1 MNWLNE
7 LISLIDAYLEY
18 SLIESL
24 YNHRYLLQSST
35 ITLRKLAMILSMTG
49 YASQEYNTANGA
61 IIVELRSVNHRYLE
75 LQLKLDDNLRCFEAS
90 VREQIQAK
98 LGRGKV
104 DCRFS
109 IMRSNALESAPM
121 LNHSVL
127 QQIAESAK
135 EAAQYFPHT
144 QPVNMLEILQMPG
157 VMSAQ
162 AVDNDA
168 LEADLKSTLATVL
181 NELIAAKAREGEK
194 LKVIILERLQTVE
207 SLVAKV
213 KPMMPNLVKQYQ
225 EKLTAKLHEAHAS
238 NDDERIRQEIVL
250 FAQRI
255 DVDEELVRLSSHI
268 AEVKRIL
275 NASAAA
281 GKRLDFLMQEM
292 NREANTLGSKS
303 VAIETSQISME
314 LKVLI
319 EQMREQ
325 MMNIE

>member
-1 MNWLNE
+1 
-7 LISLIDAYLEY
+7 
-18 SLIESL
+18 
-24 YNHRYLLQSST
+24 
-35 ITLRKLAMILSMTG
+35 MILSMTG
-49 YASQEYNTANGA
+49 YASQEYNTANGVL
-61 IIVELRSVNHRYLE
+61 IVELRSVNHRYLE
-75 LQLKLDDNLRCFEAS
+75 LQLKLDDNLRSFEAS

-104 DCRFS
+104 DCRLS
-109 IMRSNALESAPM
+109 VVRNTAMQSTPQ
-121 LNHSVL
+121 LNHTVL
-127 QQIAESAK
+127 QQIAESIK
-135 EAAQYFPHT
+135 TAAQYFPHT

-157 VMSAQ
+157 VMTTEAF
-162 AVDNDA
+162 DNGA
-168 LEADLKSTLATVL
+168 LEADLKIILTVVL
-181 NELIAAKAREGEK
+181 SDLIAAKAREGEK
-194 LKVIILERLQTVE
+194 LKVIILERLQE
-207 SLVAKV
+207 IEGLVAKV
-213 KPMMPNLVKQYQ
+213 KPMMPTLVKQYQ
-225 EKLTAKLHEAHAS
+225 EKLTAKLNEANNS
-238 NDDERIRQEIVL
+238 NDDERVRQEIVL

-303 VAIETSQISME
+303 VAVETSQISME

-325 MMNIE
+325 IQNIE